1 MYHTTF
7 FFFFNDTATTEIYT
21 RSIVGSVRCVQETGV
36 HGDFQKWKTNPR
48 HPLIACS
55 NTTIIYH
62 IRRTPT
68 SPGTLNKGFIKSSG
82 GSSSINS
89 SNSKEEKKGDSSIPS
104 STLKKEEG
112 LVQQKRA
119 KSLNSDPITLED
131 IWSTINS
138 LNDFLIDNLNT
149 LKEDNQVQERRFSQT
164 VDILRELA
172 KNQHEAIVAQNE
184 GLKSQNIALNAQM
197 QETQRQGMM
206 LEKLF
211 TKAFPDLSTSAP
223 SEKTEETKDT
233 HIKQDPLTF

>member
-21 RSIVGSVRCVQETGV
+21 RSIVGSVRCVQETGTWGFLKMENKSPAPS
-36 HGDFQKWKTNPR
+36 HCLQ
-48 HPLIACS
+48 
-55 NTTIIYH
+55 
-62 IRRTPT
+62 TPT